1 MGGEGSGVTVAVAT
15 PGAPSFIR
23 QIFSA
28 WSSTHRRRVIFGAVV
43 GGLSLLTLGNMAT
56 QRGAKKRRRKAA
68 EAAAAAAA
76 AAAASAADSD
86 AATSGKKKKRK
97 HTLLQV
103 LRLSPTRSAA
113 TRWAALL
120 TASVVAK
127 LLVGTQ
133 VNAEIGR
140 MGGLLVAREWEELY
154 TEQGVFL
161 LWCLPYSLL
170 KGAVTWSRQRL
181 ALCLRAGIAGAL
193 SERYLAVSCGGVTAT
208 LRDCADP
215 DARLTAD
222 VERMTATCAATL
234 EQWVASATEIVVKNG
249 QLASRMGAAPLARFY
264 ASMVGVYAW
273 MRLAVPS
280 TKGLVLDERAAES
293 ILAEQHAAVRAH
305 AEEIDLL
312 RGGAPERAML
322 AASLTRVER
331 AVAARANSELRAAVP
346 RSFVT
351 RHVSVF
357 LGKRPD
363 YRYTLRES
371 FFSQFDSRTPPYT
384 SLTRTGLCAMIPAV
398 FDSARAASADGAGVA
413 HVTEYFLSALHMMV
427 DVAMGVAKFFKS
439 LGPLGEG
446 AFVFTVTF

>member
-1 MGGEGSGVTVAVAT
+1 MLAGAVLHCFPTIEMSEGNGVVVVAS

-28 WSSTHRRRVIFGAVV
+28 WSSTHRRRVVFGAVV

-76 AAAASAADSD
+76 AAEAAESD
-86 AATSGKKKKRK
+86 AATRAKREKRK

-103 LRLSPTRSAA
+103 LCLSPTRSAA

-127 LLVGTQ
+127 HLVGTQ

-170 KGAVTWSRQRL
+170 KGAVAWSRQRL
-181 ALCLRAGIAGAL
+181 ALSLRAGIARAL
-193 SERYLAVSCGGVTAT
+193 SERYLAVSSGGVTAT

-222 VERMTATCAATL
+222 VERMTTTCAATL
-234 EQWVASATEIVVKNG
+234 EQWVASATDIVVKNG

-293 ILAEQHAAVRAH
+293 VLAEQHAAVRAH

-322 AASLTRVER
+322 AASLARVER

-357 LGKRPD
+357 LG
-363 YRYTLRES
+363 
-371 FFSQFDSRTPPYT
+371 
-384 SLTRTGLCAMIPAV
+384 LCAMIPAV
-398 FDSARAASADGAGVA
+398 YDSARAASADGAGVA

-427 DVAMGVAKFFKS
+427 DVAMGVANFFKS
-439 LGPLGEG
+439 LGPLGE
-446 AFVFTVTF
+446 ARALADRA